1 MAGFK
6 ETRVTG
12 RFVIMA
18 SFKNGMAEGVIGRN
32 VNATFVG
39 EDSSLNLPVSKAGAE
54 WEGNILMHRLKCL
67 EDKGISG

>member
-1 MAGFK
+1 MIVA
-6 ETRVTG
+6 
-12 RFVIMA
+12 A
-18 SFKNGMAEGVIGRN
+18 FKNVAAEGIICGDIDT
-32 VNATFVG
+32 AFVG